1 MDNED
6 LIYIINH
13 IINPLSHSLL
23 NYVFDLE
30 TLN

>member
-13 IINPLSHSLL
+13 IINPLPYSLL
-23 NYVFDLE
+23 NYVYDFGP
-30 TLN
+30 